1 MWSTQHSADPSMG
14 TVSCADALQ
23 EAFMAESVRVLL
35 VDDCER
41 WRQHVRSILLTRP
54 ELRVV
59 AEVADG
65 LEAVQKAQE
74 LQPDLILL
82 DIGLPT
88 LNGLKAAN
96 RIGKVAPEARILFLT
111 QNSDQDIEHAALST
125 GAHGYI
131 LKVDAGTELLPA
143 VAGFLGGDKSVSR
156 GSKRAILA

>member
-35 VDDCER
+35 VDDCEP

-82 DIGLPT
+82 DIGLPQPKRNRSCEAYSPSRFRRKNP
-88 LNGLKAAN
+88 LLK
-96 RIGKVAPEARILFLT
+96 
-111 QNSDQDIEHAALST
+111 
-125 GAHGYI
+125 
-131 LKVDAGTELLPA
+131 
-143 VAGFLGGDKSVSR
+143 
-156 GSKRAILA
+156 

>member
-1 MWSTQHSADPSMG
+1 
-14 TVSCADALQ
+14 
-23 EAFMAESVRVLL
+23 
-35 VDDCER
+35 
-41 WRQHVRSILLTRP
+41 
-54 ELRVV
+54 
-59 AEVADG
+59 
-65 LEAVQKAQE
+65 
-74 LQPDLILL
+74 LILL

-96 RIGKVAPEARILFLT
+96 RIGKVAPEAGILFLT
-111 QNSDQDIEHAALST
+111 QNSDKDIEHAALST